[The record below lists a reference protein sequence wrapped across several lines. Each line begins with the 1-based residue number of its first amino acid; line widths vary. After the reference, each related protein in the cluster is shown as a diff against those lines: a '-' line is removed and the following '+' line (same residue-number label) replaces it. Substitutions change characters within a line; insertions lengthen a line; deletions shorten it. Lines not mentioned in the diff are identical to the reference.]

1 LCSTNDVSTDKGQSA
16 VLNDMAEAVHKTGN
30 LVLIDRYAQKTAL
43 RLAVSPDAVRAEF
56 KKGHRHKPASSPA
69 ERETEVAT
77 QDAPRPSLQEFWLMK
92 LLLIDDE
99 SVVWAA
105 GHLDLNW
112 VRHPAVRQVLTL
124 RFAAHANG
132 TWRGVAAMLT
142 ELEHASA
149 RSLVTEALSEQREI
163 PNRGQQLADLIL
175 RLRNQFIDQQL
186 MALTQRAST
195 PGLSPSEQA
204 HILRLRQAKRQPLG
218 LLPATQP

>member
-1 LCSTNDVSTDKGQSA
+1 
-16 VLNDMAEAVHKTGN
+16 
-30 LVLIDRYAQKTAL
+30 
-43 RLAVSPDAVRAEF
+43 
-56 KKGHRHKPASSPA
+56 
-69 ERETEVAT
+69 
-77 QDAPRPSLQEFWLMK
+77 MK

-105 GHLDLNW
+105 AHLDLNW
-112 VRHPAVRQVLTL
+112 VRHPTVRQVLTL

-132 TWRGVAAMLT
+132 AWRGVAAMLT
-142 ELEHASA
+142 ELEHVSA

-218 LLPATQP
+218 LLPTTQS